1 MLKASKYR
9 LVLVGL
15 LIVVGVASIVGVS
28 LALGSYI
35 SGLNIPLVE
44 ALTKVQSITQPQII
58 NGGWVTGSCAN
69 KQLARLQ

>member
-9 LVLVGL
+9 LVLIRL
-15 LIVVGVASIVGVS
+15 LIVVGMASIVGVS

-44 ALTKVQSITQPQII
+44 ALTKVHQ
-58 NGGWVTGSCAN
+58 
-69 KQLARLQ
+69 